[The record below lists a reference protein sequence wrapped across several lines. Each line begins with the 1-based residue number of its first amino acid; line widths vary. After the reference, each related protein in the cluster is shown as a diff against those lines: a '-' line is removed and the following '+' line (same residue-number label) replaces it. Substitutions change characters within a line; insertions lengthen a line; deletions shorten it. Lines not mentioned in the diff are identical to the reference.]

1 MTIAIKQVK
10 VGKYLITDKSV
21 SVGIKTSTSLKE

>member
-21 SVGIKTSTSLKE
+21 SVWIKTSTSLKE